1 MKNFELD
8 KDIKQYGLENKV
20 PITKDD
26 TLCFLLEMINK
37 NNCKQILEIGT
48 AIGFGCISMA
58 ENSNCEHIDTL
69 EIDKDRFKIA
79 NKNIF
84 EKGLHNK
91 ITTHLIDAKEYLIN
105 CNKKYDFV
113 YLDGPKGQYINYL
126 PYITKLLNQNGII
139 FADNLNFHGMVT
151 GEIPVTKGCRAMIKG
166 LKNYINEITSNPI
179 YESEI
184 FVQIGDGVGITKLKP
199 IDKL

>member
-8 KDIKQYGLENKV
+8 KDIKKYGLENKV

-37 NNCKQILEIGT
+37 NNSKQILEIGT
-48 AIGFGCISMA
+48 AIGFGCVSMA

-69 EIDKDRFKIA
+69 EIDKDRFDIA
-79 NKNIF
+79 NKNIC
-84 EKGLHNK
+84 EKGLQNK

-126 PYITKLLNQNGII
+126 PYIVKLLNPNGII

-166 LKNYINEITSNPI
+166 LKNYINEVTTNPKFESVI
-179 YESEI
+179 YRE
-184 FVQIGDGVGITKLKP
+184 IGDGVGVTKLN
-199 IDKL
+199 I

>member
-1 MKNFELD
+1 MKNIVLD
-8 KDIKQYGLENKV
+8 KEIKKYGNENRV

-26 TLCFLLEMINK
+26 TLCFLLETINK

-48 AIGFGCISMA
+48 AIGFGCITMA
-58 ENSNCEHIDTL
+58 ENTKCEHIDTL
-69 EIDKDRFKIA
+69 EIDNERFEIA
-79 NKNIF
+79 NKNIK
-84 EKGLHNK
+84 EKGFKN
-91 ITTHLIDAKEYLIN
+91 IISTHLIDAKEYLAN

-126 PYITKLLNQNGII
+126 PLIEKLLNPNGII

-166 LKNYINEITSNPI
+166 LKNYIAEITTNPK

-184 FVQIGDGVGITKLKP
+184 FTNIGDGVGVTKLSKS
-199 IDKL
+199 

>member
-1 MKNFELD
+1 MKNIQLD
-8 KDIKQYGLENKV
+8 KDIKQYGLEFKV

-26 TLCFLLEMINK
+26 TLCFLLETINK
-37 NNCKQILEIGT
+37 NNSKQILEIGT
-48 AIGFGCISMA
+48 AIGFGCIAIA

-69 EIDKDRFKIA
+69 EIDGERFNIA
-79 NKNIF
+79 NKNIQ
-84 EKGLHNK
+84 EKGLQTK
-91 ITTHLIDAKEYLIN
+91 ITTHLVDAKEYLIN

-126 PYITKLLNQNGII
+126 PYITELLNPNGII

-151 GEIPVTKGCRAMIKG
+151 GEIPISKGCRAMIKG
-166 LKNYINEITSNPI
+166 LKNYIKEITTNSK

-184 FVQIGDGVGITKLKP
+184 FTNIGDGVGVTKLSKN
-199 IDKL
+199 